1 MAAGPQLPDWQAEQ
15 YAAAADMA
23 GVGTSEVIE
32 VSQEQVKRAMP
43 KFDPTLYTQKPP
55 DEEEVAHPHPHPN
68 PIPNPKPNPIP
79 TPNPIP
85 NRSRSR
91 SRSRGPSPSPSP

>member
-1 MAAGPQLPDWQAEQ
+1 
-15 YAAAADMA
+15 MA

-68 PIPNPKPNPIP
+68 PIPSPN
-79 TPNPIP
+79 PNPIP
-85 NRSRSR
+85 N
-91 SRSRGPSPSPSP
+91 PSPNPDQLVRAEPWEASEAADAAMAAAEVQGDIDIGVI